1 MDLDITNIDRLWT
14 LLDASGDGELTAEE
28 LVKGVARLKG
38 TAKSVDMNHLVGQHD
53 KVVMQMVAEL
63 KHVVRTLDLL
73 SGKVNTAV
81 SAINTLSSNRGD
93 GAAGGGQTALA
104 SNFKDWVPEEERQH
118 PGREDECKATA

>member
-81 SAINTLSSNRGD
+81 SAINTLSSDRGD
-93 GAAGGGQTALA
+93 GTARGGQNIGSPQWQSEHCSLC
-104 SNFKDWVPEEERQH
+104 NQYIVIRQ
-118 PGREDECKATA
+118 RRRNC